1 MKLNKHL
8 KIIIPLTIALI
19 IVIASW
25 FYLTDYYPADVE
37 AISTFSY
44 SESITKT
51 YLEDNII
58 SYVPENATAGFIF
71 YPGGKV
77 EYTSYEPLMF
87 ALAERNILCIII
99 EMPFNLAIF
108 DVNAA
113 NGIKNQYPNIQNW
126 YIGGHSLGGAMAASY
141 ISNNTSD
148 FCGLVLLAAYSTSDL
163 SDSNLNVISI
173 YGSEDRVLNKEKYNK
188 YKTNLP
194 KDTSEHIIE
203 GGNHAHFGMYGA
215 QKGDGIPSINN
226 TEQINTTA
234 DIISKEIVG
243 K

>member
-19 IVIASW
+19 IVIACW
-25 FYLTDYYPADVE
+25 FYLTDYYPADVD

-58 SYVPENATAGFIF
+58 SYVPENATAGLIF

-99 EMPFNLAIF
+99 EMPFNLAVF
-108 DVNAA
+108 NVNAA
-113 NGIKNQYPNIQNW
+113 NGIKNQYPDIQNW
-126 YIGGHSLGGAMAASY
+126 YIGGHSLGGAMTASY

-163 SDSNLNVISI
+163 SQSNLNVISI
-173 YGSEDRVLNKEKYNK
+173 YGSEDKVLNKEKYDK

-194 KDTSEHIIE
+194 KNTSEHIIE
-203 GGNHAHFGMYGA
+203 GGNHAYFGMYGA
-215 QKGDGIPSINN
+215 QKGDGIPLINN
-226 TEQINTTA
+226 TEQIIITA